1 MGTKS
6 FAIGNGLKV
15 TGSAEFTG
23 SPILSETGS
32 TKTFTVTVAD
42 KTAAHPNY
50 GTGSDSG
57 YLINDIEGPWLTLT
71 QGTYKFDQS
80 DSTNSGHPFRFSET
94 NHGTHNSGSEYT
106 TGVTTN
112 GTPGSAGAYTQIV
125 VSSAT
130 PRVLYTYC
138 TAHNGMGHG
147 LTNIGSEASSSAGA
161 SLQDR
166 GTAAATTATIGVDVA
181 DNITI
186 SGYDTYCLL
195 KVQTS
200 IAAWVT
206 IYTSNVARANDSGR
220 DINTDPDPGTGVIC
234 EVINTGG
241 TTQNLSPGVIGYNES
256 ESDSG
261 NIYLKVVNKSGSTNP
276 VTVTLTLVQLEN

>member
-23 SPILSETGS
+23 SPAMSQLAEVKI
-32 TKTFTVTVAD
+32 FTVTVAD
-42 KTAAHPNY
+42 KTAVHPNY

-57 YLINDIEGPWLTLT
+57 YLINDIEGPWLILT
-71 QGTYKFDQS
+71 QGTYEFRQD
-80 DSTNSGHPFRFSET
+80 DSSNSGHPLRFSET
-94 NHGTHNSGSEYT
+94 NHGTHNSGTEYT

-112 GTPGSAGAYTQIV
+112 GTPGSAGAYTRIT
-125 VSSAT
+125 VSSTT
-130 PRVLYTYC
+130 PKVLYTYC

-147 LTNIGSEASSSAGA
+147 LTNIGNETSSSAGA

-166 GTAAATTATIGVDVA
+166 GTAYATTSTIGVDVA

-206 IYTSNVARANDSGR
+206 IYTSSTARANDSGR
-220 DINTDPDPGTGVIC
+220 DIDTDPDPGSGVIC

-256 ESDSG
+256 TSDSG

>member
-23 SPILSETGS
+23 SPILSETGT

-50 GTGSDSG
+50 GTGSGSG

-71 QGTYKFDQS
+71 QGTYKFDQA
-80 DSTNSGHPFRFSET
+80 DSTNSSHPLRFSET
-94 NHGTHNSGSEYT
+94 NHGTHNSGTEYT

-125 VSSAT
+125 VSSTT
-130 PRVLYTYC
+130 PKVLYTYC

-147 LTNIGSEASSSAGA
+147 LTNIGSTASSGA
-161 SLQDR
+161 NLQDR
-166 GTAAATTATIGVDVA
+166 GTAAATTGSIANDAAA
-181 DNITI
+181 DITI
-186 SGYDTYCLL
+186 SGYDTYALL
-195 KVQTS
+195 KVQTDR
-200 IAAWVT
+200 AAWVT
-206 IYTSNVARANDSGR
+206 LYSSTTARSDDSSR
-220 DINTDPDPGTGVIC
+220 DIDTDPDPGSGVIA
-234 EVINTGG
+234 EVITASYPW
-241 TTQNLSPGVIGYNES
+241 TQILSPAVIGFNES
-256 ESDSG
+256 TSDSG
-261 NIYLKVVNKSGSTNP
+261 NIYCKVVNKSGSTST
-276 VTVTLTLVQLEN
+276 VTVTLTLLQLEN